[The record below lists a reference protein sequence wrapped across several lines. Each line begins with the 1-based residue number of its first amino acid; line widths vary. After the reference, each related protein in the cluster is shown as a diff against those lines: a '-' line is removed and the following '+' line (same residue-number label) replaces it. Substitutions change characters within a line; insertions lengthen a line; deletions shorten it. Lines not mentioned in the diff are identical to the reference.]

1 MAVLFVQVAEATVQ
15 AAGIKKLYANT
26 YSFLTILPSNNGIY
40 THVVY
45 STSDDQSSYHWHS
58 KKCLPGYHNAG

>member
-1 MAVLFVQVAEATVQ
+1 MAVLSVQVAEATVQ

-40 THVVY
+40 PRVVY
-45 STSDDQSSYHWHS
+45 STSDDTIIVPLAF
-58 KKCLPGYHNAG
+58 KKMFTRIP